1 MEHDVSPR
9 PFRLGARAH
18 NPKGPAARWAAS
30 RPDRGGSRD
39 RRFNKREL
47 SVRTA
52 LRRIRQNSPAPPQPR
67 RGEPLWFAAFFCAKC
82 GFTVRVGLT
91 CRFGRCWTRPTGAQH
106 RSSPRKVTLGSAARL
121 QARSRRSGL
130 LPTFCGFS
138 HFSATRNRQGPTPC
152 LFLFLLTFAA

>member
-1 MEHDVSPR
+1 MWDLSCENCQQIPPER
-9 PFRLGARAH
+9 AQQGCMLRLTTPH

-47 SVRTA
+47 SVRAA
-52 LRRIRQNSPAPPQPR
+52 LRRIRQNSPAPPHPR
-67 RGEPLWFAAFFCAKC
+67 RGEPLWFVAFFCAKC

-106 RSSPRKVTLGSAARL
+106 RSSPQKVTLGSAARL
-121 QARSRRSGL
+121 QAPSLTPHCRYQCEASFL
-130 LPTFCGFS
+130 CGG
-138 HFSATRNRQGPTPC
+138 RKR
-152 LFLFLLTFAA
+152 L

>member
-82 GFTVRVGLT
+82 GFTVQVAA
-91 CRFGRCWTRPTGAQH
+91 P
-106 RSSPRKVTLGSAARL
+106 PRKKSRCACTVRL

-138 HFSATRNRQGPTPC
+138 HFSATRNRQGSTPC